1 MRRWLAPVLFVLV
14 ACGDDSSTSM
24 PDATA
29 TADAAADASGLST
42 ACTGAC
48 QVTSLT
54 VTMLATRTLDR
65 AYYGVTA
72 SDGTLHVE
80 AYLGGGTGCPT
91 MNSPT
96 PSYTLVLGRVP
107 MPTSTEMS
115 TSPGNFLDYVGDM
128 LPNNM
133 LGQAASAVTIT
144 PVAAMAGSFVAFDVE
159 LTFPAGTLSGHLY
172 ATHCDSLDSL

>member
-1 MRRWLAPVLFVLV
+1 MRRLLALLLIA
-14 ACGDDSSTSM
+14 ACGDSSSTM
-24 PDATA
+24 PDAA
-29 TADAAADASGLST
+29 STADAAADASGLST
-42 ACTGAC
+42 TCTGAC
-48 QVTSLT
+48 QATSLT
-54 VTMLATRTLDR
+54 ATMLATRTLDR

-107 MPTSTEMS
+107 MPTSSAMS
-115 TSPGNFLDYVGDM
+115 TSPGNFLDYEGDM

-133 LGQAASAVTIT
+133 LGQAASSVAIT
-144 PVAAMAGSFVAFDVE
+144 PVAAMVGSFVALDID
-159 LTFPAGTLSGHLY
+159 LTFPAGTLAGHLY
-172 ATHCDSLDSL
+172 ATHCDSLDDP